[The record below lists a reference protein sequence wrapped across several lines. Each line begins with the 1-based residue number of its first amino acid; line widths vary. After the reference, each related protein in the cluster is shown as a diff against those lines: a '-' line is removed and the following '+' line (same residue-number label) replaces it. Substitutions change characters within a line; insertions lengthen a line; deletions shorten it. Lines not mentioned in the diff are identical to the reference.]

1 MANLKNLDKIFDLDL
16 GDSVTIGNNRVVTL
30 AAKPYQSTKVF
41 ECSLH
46 GHVVTTITVSQAS
59 LAVIDLDDCGYMTRT
74 TASAMS
80 DFARAFGA
88 KVKVSF
94 AGGKM
99 TCTYKNASGYSGA
112 IAQGEPIVAAR
123 YGKD

>member
-16 GDSVTIGNNRVVTL
+16 GDSVTIGNNRVITL
-30 AAKPYQSTKVF
+30 AAKPYESTKVF

-46 GHVVTTITVSQAS
+46 GHVVTTITIGGAS
-59 LAVIDLDDCGYMTRT
+59 YAVIDLDDCGYMTRT

-99 TCTYKNASGYSGA
+99 TCTYTNANGNSGA
-112 IAQGEPIVAAR
+112 IAQDKRIIAAR
-123 YGKD
+123 Y